1 MRENKLFIICPCYNE
16 EEILND
22 SINKLK
28 AKMNELIKENL
39 ISKNSKLVLI
49 DDGSTDNTWMK
60 ILEFTK
66 SCPLVIGI
74 KLSRN
79 FGQYAAIMA
88 GYMYAKD
95 NADICISLDV
105 DLQDDIS
112 ALDHMLKEYHNGSE
126 VVLAVRSDRK
136 EDGFMKR
143 ITASL
148 YYKIIKILGSK
159 MIPEHPD
166 YRLLSKKA
174 LCALS
179 LFHDKSPYLRGM
191 IPSLGFKTAL
201 VGFERKRR
209 TFGKTSYNY
218 YKLLKIGI
226 SGIVKT
232 SNRLLYTPL
241 IAAIIAIL
249 GLFISIPIQVYWF
262 LLFLSIWIIGLY
274 IIDIKEQVYDRPS
287 YIIETIEVY
296 DL

>member
-1 MRENKLFIICPCYNE
+1 MRENKLFMICPCFNE

-28 AKMNELIKENL
+28 AKMNELIDENMINKE
-39 ISKNSKLVLI
+39 SKLVLI
-49 DDGSTDNTWMK
+49 DDGSTDNTWKK

-66 SCPLVIGI
+66 SCPFGIGI
-74 KLSRN
+74 KLSKN

-112 ALDHMLKEYHNGSE
+112 AMDHMLKEYHNGSE

-136 EDGFMKR
+136 ADGFMKR

-148 YYKIIKILGSK
+148 YYKMIKILGSN
-159 MIPEHPD
+159 MVPEHPD

-179 LFHDKSPYLRGM
+179 LFRERSPYLRGM
-191 IPSLGFKTAL
+191 IPGLGFKTTM

-218 YKLLKIGI
+218 FKLLKIAI
-226 SGIVKT
+226 KGIVKT
-232 SNRLLYTPL
+232 STRLLCIPL
-241 IAAIIAIL
+241 IAAFVCIL
-249 GLFISIPIQVYWF
+249 GLFVVLPIQVYWF